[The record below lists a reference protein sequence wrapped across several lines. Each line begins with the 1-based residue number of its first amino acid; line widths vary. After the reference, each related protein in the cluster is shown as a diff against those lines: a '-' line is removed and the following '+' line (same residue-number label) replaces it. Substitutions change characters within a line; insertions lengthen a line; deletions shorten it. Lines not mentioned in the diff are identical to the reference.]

1 MASSVNTVQKEAIA
15 MPTRNVVLTDY
26 QNSLV
31 ERLVRSGR
39 YQNPVLREGLR
50 LIEREDAKN
59 RARTEA
65 LRDAAWVG
73 IDDVTAG
80 RIRGFGSAEELCQHF
95 DAIASSAI
103 ASVHPE
109 DSEP

>member
-1 MASSVNTVQKEAIA
+1 
-15 MPTRNVVLTDY
+15 VLTDY

-31 ERLVRSGR
+31 ERLVRSGQ
-39 YQNPVLREGLR
+39 YKNASEVLREGLR

-59 RARTEA
+59 RARIEA
-65 LRDAAWVG
+65 LRDAARVG

-103 ASVHPE
+103 ASANPE